1 MSPDVKSH
9 LTMRGVVALL
19 GIASALSA
27 ISVMDTIDQR
37 AMPTV
42 HIPASAQLA
51 FARTE
56 AALQETQLLLD
67 QRFYPA
73 HKTTLSQLGDA
84 SQHFQG
90 AWDAA
95 HAWFEGMR
103 NEASR
108 HIVAMS
114 EPDR

>member
-9 LTMRGVVALL
+9 VTLRGVVALL

-27 ISVMDTIDQR
+27 LSVMNTIDRR
-37 AMPTV
+37 AVPSV
-42 HIPASAQLA
+42 HLPASAQLA
-51 FARTE
+51 FARTQ
-56 AALQETQLLLD
+56 AALQETQALLD
-67 QRFYPA
+67 QRFYPE
-73 HKTTLSQLGDA
+73 HRTTLAQLGDA
-84 SQHFQG
+84 SQHFAS

-95 HAWFEGMR
+95 HSWFEGVR
-103 NEASR
+103 EEAAR